1 MNKILPEVSTWYQ
14 ELVSGALF
22 EVVALMMLIAP

>member
-1 MNKILPEVSTWYQ
+1 MNKILPEVSGWYQ